1 MSRLCGGQ
9 GVGVF
14 GLGEEPVQAQR
25 FTANITLGGEK
36 LEIALSSR
44 PILWT
49 LHAGVQKRGL
59 TRMTQGFKE

>member
-25 FTANITLGGEK
+25 FAANITLGCEK

-44 PILWT
+44 PILRT

-59 TRMTQGFKE
+59 AWMT